1 MKKNVIRLN
10 ESHLRGMISES
21 VRRVLKEYSDYDSYL
36 AHLEAEN
43 EPKEDVVMDP
53 AEFMA
58 DAIEQAQDKLE
69 AIREFAEN
77 LKKDAWAM
85 RKYQKDI
92 AYYLQSV
99 KKEIGDEEWASH
111 AQTGDFLVDGL
122 MNLAESG
129 ELYDFFKEVFYP
141 NDLGDMV
148 REWYDAPVFND
159 GPDY

>member
-1 MKKNVIRLN
+1 
-10 ESHLRGMISES
+10 
-21 VRRVLKEYSDYDSYL
+21 
-36 AHLEAEN
+36 
-43 EPKEDVVMDP
+43 
-53 AEFMA
+53 
-58 DAIEQAQDKLE
+58 
-69 AIREFAEN
+69 
-77 LKKDAWAM
+77 M